1 VRGRYVLALAAV
13 FLALVSY
20 YLIFESAEDPG
31 LKQTQK
37 RILLFSLAP
46 WDVKALRVVTFDG
59 RELFCERKG
68 ESWRLWKGTQ
78 TENVQSTVE
87 DFLTALFTTQ
97 QIDRFAAQGQSMGDF
112 GLDTPSH
119 IITVT
124 DRTDKDYQLRLGET
138 SPTGACT
145 YAQFAE
151 SPDILVVGALLEWE
165 VQKVEPLLAASPMP

>member
-1 VRGRYVLALAAV
+1 M
-13 FLALVSY
+13 
-20 YLIFESAEDPG
+20 
-31 LKQTQK
+31 
-37 RILLFSLAP
+37 
-46 WDVKALRVVTFDG
+46 
-59 RELFCERKG
+59 G

-87 DFLTALFTTQ
+87 DFVTALFATQ
-97 QIDRFAAQGQSMGDF
+97 QIDRFPAQGQSMGDF